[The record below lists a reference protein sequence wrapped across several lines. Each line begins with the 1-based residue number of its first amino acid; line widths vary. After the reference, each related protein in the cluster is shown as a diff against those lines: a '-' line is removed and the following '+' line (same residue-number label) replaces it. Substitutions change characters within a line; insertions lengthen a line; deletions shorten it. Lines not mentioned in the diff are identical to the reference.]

1 MSGPTGAGPGAGPG
15 SDAEPGAGPPAELVA
30 ELERFAARGRVLVAL
45 DFDGV
50 LAPIVDEPSAARAL
64 PASAAALER
73 LVATT
78 DVALVSGRALDDLR
92 ACAQPPAGVVLV
104 GGHGTQSS
112 LDEGV
117 DGADGA
123 GGAALSA
130 EQAALLERLGAELDA
145 VATGREGVHVERK
158 PMSAVLHTR
167 RAAREVAAEA
177 TALALA
183 GPGALPGVHALR
195 GKEVV
200 ELGAVQL
207 GKGGGVRRL
216 REALSAAGGPVGA
229 VLFAGDDVT
238 DEDAFAALS
247 PDAGDVTV
255 KVGGGPTAARHR
267 VGSPRDVAALL
278 ALLADLRG
286 R

>member
-1 MSGPTGAGPGAGPG
+1 MSAGSGLPQ
-15 SDAEPGAGPPAELVA
+15 ELVA
-30 ELERFAARGRVLVAL
+30 ALEAFAARGRVLVAL

-50 LAPIVDEPSAARAL
+50 LAPIVDDPSAARAL
-64 PASAAALER
+64 PAASAALAR
-73 LVATT
+73 LVTTT

-112 LDEGV
+112 LD
-117 DGADGA
+117 DA
-123 GGAALSA
+123 GGAALTPA
-130 EQAALLERLGAELDA
+130 QQDLLARLVEELDA
-145 VATGREGVHVERK
+145 LAAGREGVHVERK

-167 RAAREVAAEA
+167 RAARDVAAEV
-177 TALALA
+177 TELALA

-200 ELGAVQL
+200 ELGAVEL
-207 GKGGGVRRL
+207 GKGAGLRRL
-216 REALSAAGGPVGA
+216 REQLSARGPGVGA

-238 DEDAFAALS
+238 DEDAFAVLS
-247 PDAGDVTV
+247 PADGDVTV
-255 KVGGGPTAARHR
+255 KVGGGESAAAWR
-267 VGSPRDVAALL
+267 VGSPQDVAVLL
-278 ALLADLRG
+278 ERLADLRE

>member
-1 MSGPTGAGPGAGPG
+1 MSGQDAGLAGA
-15 SDAEPGAGPPAELVA
+15 
-30 ELERFAARGRVLVAL
+30 LEAFAARGRVLVAL

-64 PASAAALER
+64 PESSAALAR

-92 ACAQPPAGVVLV
+92 ACAQPPEGVLLV

-112 LDEGV
+112 LD
-117 DGADGA
+117 AD
-123 GGAALSA
+123 AAPLPP
-130 EQAALLERLGAELDA
+130 ERAELLA
-145 VATGREGVHVERK
+145 RLVEELQALAAGREGVHVERK

-167 RAAREVAAEA
+167 RAARDVAAEVA
-177 TALALA
+177 ELALT

-200 ELGAVQL
+200 ELGAVEL
-207 GKGGGVRRL
+207 GKGAGVRRL
-216 REALSAAGGPVGA
+216 RERLSAAGAPVEA

-238 DEDAFAALS
+238 DEDAFAVLS
-247 PDAGDVTV
+247 PADGDVTV
-255 KVGGGPTAARHR
+255 KVGEGGTAAAWR
-267 VGSPRDVAALL
+267 VGSPQEVAELL
-278 ALLADLRG
+278 GRLADLRAG
-286 R
+286 

>member
-1 MSGPTGAGPGAGPG
+1 MSGPGTELDAGLAGA
-15 SDAEPGAGPPAELVA
+15 
-30 ELERFAARGRVLVAL
+30 LEAFAARGRVLVAL

-50 LAPIVDEPSAARAL
+50 LSPIVDEPSAARAL
-64 PASAAALER
+64 PESSAALAR

-92 ACAQPPAGVVLV
+92 ACAQPPEGVLLV

-112 LDEGV
+112 LDGDAPPLPPER
-117 DGADGA
+117 
-123 GGAALSA
+123 
-130 EQAALLERLGAELDA
+130 AALLARLVEELDA
-145 VATGREGVHVERK
+145 LAAGREGVHVERK

-167 RAAREVAAEA
+167 RAARDVAAEV
-177 TALALA
+177 TERALA

-200 ELGAVQL
+200 ELGAVEL
-207 GKGGGVRRL
+207 GKGAGLRRL
-216 REALSAAGGPVGA
+216 RERLSADGAPVEA

-238 DEDAFAALS
+238 DEDAFAVLS
-247 PDAGDVTV
+247 PDAGDLTV
-255 KVGGGPTAARHR
+255 KVGDGDTAAARR
-267 VGSPRDVAALL
+267 VGSPQDVAVLL
-278 ALLADLRG
+278 ARLADLRA